1 MNKKYILGGG
11 VSGLIFKFY
20 NPEFTIIS
28 PDVGGSLVHNNVF
41 SVSWIHDTK
50 YTRKLL
56 SDLKIVIDPYDVVM
70 GYYYNGYVH
79 SGCPDEYKRK
89 IILNKMT
96 DITNDKLIENF
107 EIPATIL
114 SVDSNIIKG
123 LNLDIFTIFDKLD
136 AGDDMITAT
145 VKSITDTHITIS
157 TGEKLQY
164 DKLVSTIPAPVFWKI
179 YSDKNNQRGNSE
191 FEQFKFLPI
200 TIVDTFDKPLIF
212 NAKYKLIYFAE
223 DYSFNRILW
232 KEPFS
237 YSYEFTGKIDNIKK
251 YLPNVKITSISK
263 QHVGRLITCDNVQPS
278 DNITFLGRF
287 AEWDHSN
294 KIQHVAAKAIKFNN

>member
-1 MNKKYILGGG
+1 MNNKYIIGGG
-11 VSGLIFKFY
+11 ISALIFKFY
-20 NPEFTIIS
+20 NPEFAIIS
-28 PDVGGSLVHNNVF
+28 PEVGGSLVKNNVF
-41 SVSWIHDTK
+41 SVSWIHNTK

-79 SGCPDEYKRK
+79 PSCPVEHKQK
-89 IILNKMT
+89 TILKKMT
-96 DITNDKLIENF
+96 DVTTDELIEDF
-107 EIPATIL
+107 KIPDTTL

-123 LNLDIFTIFDKLD
+123 LNLDIFTIFDKLET
-136 AGDDMITAT
+136 GSDMITAT
-145 VKSITDTHITIS
+145 VKSITDTHIIIS
-157 TGEKLQY
+157 TGDELQY
-164 DKLVSTIPAPVFWKI
+164 DKLISTMPAPAFWKI
-179 YSDKNNQRGNSE
+179 YSGKNNQQDNSAYN
-191 FEQFKFLPI
+191 QFKFLPI
-200 TIVDTFDKPLIF
+200 TIIDTFDKPLIF

-251 YLPNVKITSISK
+251 YLPNVRITSISK
-263 QHVGRLITCDNVQPS
+263 QHVGRLITCDNAEPS

-294 KIQHVAAKAIKFNN
+294 KIQHVAAKAINFNN